1 MATYTF
7 SDLHGE
13 YKLFKQIQEYI
24 QKDDIVYCL
33 GDCCDRG
40 PDGIKIIQEVLK
52 DKRFIYLLGN
62 Q

>member
-1 MATYTF
+1 MATYAF

-24 QKDDIVYCL
+24 QKDDVVYCL

-40 PDGIKIIQEVLK
+40 PDGIKIIQEVLLW
-52 DKRFIYLLGN
+52 R
-62 Q
+62 